1 MKTDKKL
8 RQDSVNEL
16 HCGQSIHPSHIVV
29 EVENG
34 IVTLSGNVESFS
46 EKWNAEQAVRRVPG
60 INALV
65 MKINVVLPTSSQRSD
80 TAITNA
86 AHHILD
92 WNTYIAKNHVHVLV
106 KDGWITLAGEV
117 DWGYQQLSLI
127 RSFSF
132 LMGVTGISDHLSIS
146 PTLPSRSLKA
156 DIALA
161 IHRGARIN
169 GRDNGHDISIQ
180 VNHMD
185 GTS

>member
-1 MKTDKKL
+1 MNSL
-8 RQDSVNEL
+8 C
-16 HCGQSIHPSHIVV
+16 CGK
-29 EVENG
+29 
-34 IVTLSGNVESFS
+34 NV
-46 EKWNAEQAVRRVPG
+46 
-60 INALV
+60 
-65 MKINVVLPTSSQRSD
+65 
-80 TAITNA
+80 
-86 AHHILD
+86 
-92 WNTYIAKNHVHVLV
+92 Y
-106 KDGWITLAGEV
+106 
-117 DWGYQQLSLI
+117 

-161 IHRGARIN
+161 IRRGARIN